1 CYSTVRGVARWGS
14 KLQKEYKTG
23 LQGAERHS
31 STTEVQK
38 TSPRQPGIN
47 QSASSN
53 YQRMKIQS
61 VLLLFS
67 LVGVLL
73 ASSLNSDNSER
84 EDSAMEKS
92 ENGAV
97 KAIAEEE
104 ASRMYSEGV
113 TMSVYAV
120 D

>member
-1 CYSTVRGVARWGS
+1 MLLGVARWGS

-73 ASSLNSDNSER
+73 ASSLNGDNSEK

-97 KAIAEEE
+97 KAIAEDE
-104 ASRMYSEGV
+104 ASRMYI
-113 TMSVYAV
+113 
-120 D
+120 